1 MKKGIKGI
9 KHYFLSL
16 NMSTKMSLI
25 FALIVFITINSIYS
39 LYADIYEEDMTQDA
53 ITVFEQTAY
62 LYEEKIGNLL
72 ESTGAITKAP
82 FYFGGL
88 QEELLAGEVLST
100 ESLRNLYYSVVA
112 SNISNANKYVIMMY
126 DSEGKLVF
134 ANVSLENSYITEM
147 DPNIWMKRVGE
158 SNGMTFLLPIRD
170 SKDKFCFLIAENI
183 ISIESFTK
191 IGFIAVAIP
200 GEELQQIYDSVAE
213 KSGGRVLI
221 YNGSDEL
228 LFSSEEE
235 AYLPA
240 EISRAVELS
249 SENKIQIDTE
259 EYLGYCSVQ
268 SGNKYKILI
277 YEEKDVLFSDMRH
290 TQKFMRMMEIVAIF
304 VTICL
309 TILMANF
316 VTKPLRK
323 ITALMH
329 KVEDGNLEVRFHPLY
344 DDEIGIMSNT
354 FDLMLDKI
362 ADMQKHI
369 VEVNNAKKQAEIDA
383 LKGQINPHFM
393 YNTIETFRMIAIEK
407 DDEELADLLW
417 RFGKMMRY
425 NITTMNELAT
435 IRSELEYM
443 QYYIDIQNCRY
454 NGQIQLICEVSEEL
468 KEYSLIKL
476 LIQPI
481 VENAVFHGL
490 KKNIK
495 SIGFVKIHIYH
506 TSDKC
511 VIEISDNGVGISEET
526 LGEIRELLNLRYE
539 EIQTSKFIG
548 LRNVNE
554 RIKLFYGNS
563 YGVRINNRVQG
574 GVLVTIFLPYHED
587 AEGEMIERQC

>member
-1 MKKGIKGI
+1 MKKGIKGV

-62 LYEEKIGNLL
+62 LYEEKISNLL

-112 SNISNANKYVIMMY
+112 SNISNSNKYVIMMH

-147 DPNIWMKRVGE
+147 DPSIWMKRVGE
-158 SNGMTFLLPIRD
+158 SNGMTLLLPIQD

-183 ISIESFTK
+183 ISIESFAK

-228 LFSSEEE
+228 LYSSEEE

-240 EISRAVELS
+240 EISRAIELS
-249 SENKIQIDTE
+249 NENKMQIDTE

-277 YEEKDVLFSDMRH
+277 YEDKDVLFADMWY
-290 TQKFMRMMEIVAIF
+290 TQKFMRVMEIVAIF
-304 VTICL
+304 VTICM

-329 KVEDGNLEVRFHPLY
+329 KVEEGNLEVRFHPLY
-344 DDEIGIMSNT
+344 ADEIGIMSNT

-407 DDEELADLLW
+407 DDEELADFLW

-506 TSDKC
+506 TDDKC
-511 VIEISDNGVGISEET
+511 VIEISDNGVGISEEKI
-526 LGEIRELLNLRYE
+526 GEIQELLNLRYE

-554 RIKLFYGNS
+554 RIKLFYGDS
-563 YGVRINNRVQG
+563 YGVQIDNRVQG